1 MFLNLKK
8 IENNLGDTCPT
19 VNEEWESIRAN
30 FSTIV
35 GGVGDGSW
43 NVLSN
48 DGFSLSC
55 FRCNKIR
62 SDGRIVLTEI
72 KFTNNQLK
80 NRLEAEIKY
89 DDRTVNSE
97 LMTNIDKQLNGPALD
112 KVKRILNLVDKL
124 PACKGFLTANIDLEV
139 YVEQQCKKHVFTSS
153 ENPENEIAEERMY
166 SSECEVFTNTSG
178 IIWSKCSHA
187 KKIFDQKNK
196 RHELE
201 TTCHPHKNHRY
212 MSREQLVEKVRREQL
227 QKEAEKRKRQR
238 IEAEMVEMEEEDH
251 MDLEKIM
258 QSIDKKDIP
267 QDMLLF
273 WDQQLDILKTKSSN
287 RYRWH
292 PK

>member
-1 MFLNLKK
+1 MVARKSKKKVFLNLKK

-19 VNEEWESIRAN
+19 LNEEWESIRAN

-62 SDGRIVLTEI
+62 CDGRIVLTEI
-72 KFTNNQLK
+72 KSTNNELK

-97 LMTNIDKQLNGPALD
+97 LMTNIDKQLNGSALD
-112 KVKRILNLVDKL
+112 KVKGILNLVDKL
-124 PACKGFLTANIDLEV
+124 PACKGFLAANIDLEI

-178 IIWSKCSHA
+178 IICSKCSHA

-201 TTCHPHKNHRY
+201 TTCHPHKNHR
-212 MSREQLVEKVRREQL
+212 
-227 QKEAEKRKRQR
+227 
-238 IEAEMVEMEEEDH
+238 
-251 MDLEKIM
+251 
-258 QSIDKKDIP
+258 
-267 QDMLLF
+267 
-273 WDQQLDILKTKSSN
+273 
-287 RYRWH
+287 
-292 PK
+292 